1 MGFSSFTVLKC
12 CFIFFIFHSV
22 SCRLGGSSSL
32 VLRKREE
39 AQALGSPSH
48 SVLCLGTSAAGPD
61 DSFLWA
67 PHCIMGCQAAPL
79 FFHQMPVAHPAR
91 QPKLSPDF
99 AKCFLR
105 GRVTPVEST
114 SREGRRAR
122 GAWREGR
129 SLKGCGPHIPVVSQ
143 LVIWVSVATSPPQP
157 ALHLQ
162 VILTLPHFVYFETV
176 NGRKGKKNPLF
187 YVGLPSLAD

>member
-12 CFIFFIFHSV
+12 CFIFIFPSV

-48 SVLCLGTSAAGPD
+48 SVLCLGTYAAGPD

-79 FFHQMPVAHPAR
+79 FFHQMPVAPPAR

-99 AKCFLR
+99 TKCLLR

-114 SREGRRAR
+114 SLEGRGAR
-122 GAWREGR
+122 GAWQEGR
-129 SLKGCGPHIPVVSQ
+129 SLQGLWPPCPRCFTAGHLGLSCYITSSSPHCTCRLS
-143 LVIWVSVATSPPQP
+143 SPCPISS
-157 ALHLQ
+157 
-162 VILTLPHFVYFETV
+162 IL
-176 NGRKGKKNPLF
+176 KQ
-187 YVGLPSLAD
+187 